1 MDMRR
6 AAFTVTADGSYAARL
21 ALDGGTGGWFPE
33 RWTLDGPE
41 PYAVPLPGTQ
51 PEEPDSDVLPLSD
64 GRVLIR
70 RKVAERHTVS
80 LLYPTGPGTGEL
92 QVGAVECERLSLLP
106 PAPGGTA
113 AYGLVHHER
122 STALWLLHG
131 GAFGPERIAEVGGR
145 CSGGAW
151 LDRTGRLLALD
162 RELDGRT
169 KTVIVDLGR
178 GGVISPLLQ
187 ITEESQDRL
196 LLADPYSGLL
206 LVRSDAP
213 GHDRLGW
220 GVLGSARPV
229 RFPECLRL
237 PNAVLTPFAAQ
248 PGQELAPEGCAVAFR
263 IEGPTGSWVGVWRP
277 AARRLQQF
285 PAPAGWLVGTGLW
298 TAGGELRLPYVT
310 PYVRC
315 GLARLRL
322 PDTDRDRARGEDR
335 DTPRGP
341 TAAPTPPPAAERPR
355 VPNPPPQDP
364 TRPGLSP
371 TDQARVPNPMPPLG
385 EPAPPADRARVPNP
399 MPDRPEGP
407 APAAPSSSDRGPH
420 PAGPSAR
427 HIAPDAIRTPAPAG
441 DPASPT
447 TSAPRRLPPDPTP
460 LGAPMPLNP
469 PATDRAPTPPDP
481 QGPQT
486 PLRIPGNDPASPTTS
501 APRHLPPDPT
511 PPRAPAPLN
520 PPATDRAHV
529 PNTTSP
535 TRPPDPQ
542 GPQTPLR
549 MPGNGNAP
557 ASPATPAP
565 RPLPPDPTPLRA
577 PTPLSPPATDQAPT
591 PPDPQGQP
599 APFQSPAGPSA
610 PVPPV
615 SPDPMNQLGAPAP
628 GQARPVSPAPAPRP
642 LLLDPDPDPLGQP
655 EPDVSG
661 RSRSMPAEP
670 TGPSASTAVGQPAQ
684 SDPVRPP
691 AAGPAGPFAS
701 ANSQG
706 TRPDPLSAPVPH
718 PADPVRASASTPS
731 GQSEFNAPGARPPAP
746 EAGRIVGTYPG
757 VPAARSVLRDL
768 TEPSPGPAPARRPLA
783 APDPVRAAACDTA
796 AQGLTPVPPQAL
808 APVPVQ
814 GPVLGPPPQRVEPDL
829 WTAVPPSTYPGRPPA
844 AMPEAWSAAARPAP
858 AARGYE
864 CPSRP
869 VPLQQAPL
877 GRNPHP

>member
-322 PDTDRDRARGEDR
+322 PDTDRDQARGEDR

-385 EPAPPADRARVPNP
+385 EPAPPAPSATDQARVPNPPPADLTRPGLSPTDQARVPNPMPPLGEPAPPADRARVPNP

-407 APAAPSSSDRGPH
+407 APAAPSPSDRGPH

-441 DPASPT
+441 DPA
-447 TSAPRRLPPDPTP
+447 A
-460 LGAPMPLNP
+460 
-469 PATDRAPTPPDP
+469 
-481 QGPQT
+481 
-486 PLRIPGNDPASPTTS
+486 LRDPASPTTS
-501 APRHLPPDPT
+501 APRH
-511 PPRAPAPLN
+511 
-520 PPATDRAHV
+520 
-529 PNTTSP
+529 
-535 TRPPDPQ
+535 
-542 GPQTPLR
+542 
-549 MPGNGNAP
+549 
-557 ASPATPAP
+557 
-565 RPLPPDPTPLRA
+565 LPPDPTPLRA
-577 PTPLSPPATDQAPT
+577 PTPLSPPATDRAPT

-610 PVPPV
+610 PVPPVSPV

-768 TEPSPGPAPARRPLA
+768 TEPSSGPAPARRPLA

-796 AQGLTPVPPQAL
+796 AQGLTLVPPQAL

>member
-70 RKVAERHTVS
+70 RKVAERHTLS

-92 QVGAVECERLSLLP
+92 QVGAVECARLSLLP

-113 AYGLVHHER
+113 AYGLVHRER

-131 GAFGPERIAEVGGR
+131 GAFGPEQIAEVGGR
-145 CSGGAW
+145 CTGGAW

-178 GGVISPLLQ
+178 GGEISPLLQ
-187 ITEESQDRL
+187 ITEESDDRL

-213 GHDRLGW
+213 GHERLGW

-322 PDTDRDRARGEDR
+322 PDADRDRARGEDR
-335 DTPRGP
+335 DTSRTP
-341 TAAPTPPPAAERPR
+341 APTPPPA
-355 VPNPPPQDP
+355 
-364 TRPGLSP
+364 
-371 TDQARVPNPMPPLG
+371 
-385 EPAPPADRARVPNP
+385 
-399 MPDRPEGP
+399 GP
-407 APAAPSSSDRGPH
+407 APARVPPPDPTAPSGSAPLRHLPPDPD
-420 PAGPSAR
+420 PAGPSPTPPPTR
-427 HIAPDAIRTPAPAG
+427 H
-441 DPASPT
+441 
-447 TSAPRRLPPDPTP
+447 LPPDPASVRTRLP
-460 LGAPMPLNP
+460 G
-469 PATDRAPTPPDP
+469 PA
-481 QGPQT
+481 
-486 PLRIPGNDPASPTTS
+486 PASPSGS
-501 APRHLPPDPT
+501 APPRHLPPDPLR
-511 PPRAPAPLN
+511 PPATAPPTEPAPAP
-520 PPATDRAHV
+520 
-529 PNTTSP
+529 
-535 TRPPDPQ
+535 TRGMPPDPA
-542 GPQTPLR
+542 
-549 MPGNGNAP
+549 AP
-557 ASPATPAP
+557 ARAGVLNAEPAGPSTTVPP
-565 RPLPPDPTPLRA
+565 RHLPPDPAPARVPDPDPAGPPRSPLPRR
-577 PTPLSPPATDQAPT
+577 Q
-591 PPDPQGQP
+591 PPDPAGPP
-599 APFQSPAGPSA
+599 APAPAGGAIPAPARAFHPDPAGPSA
-610 PVPPV
+610 ASTPPRPPGPAGPPARGGMRDLAEPPASAPKPGLDLLEPPLRPAEPRPAATV
-615 SPDPMNQLGAPAP
+615 TMTDPQQPDTTVTRPAASGP
-628 GQARPVSPAPAPRP
+628 ARPVAPVYDPARFSQAAASTPARNGSPAPA
-642 LLLDPDPDPLGQP
+642 Q
-655 EPDVSG
+655 
-661 RSRSMPAEP
+661 
-670 TGPSASTAVGQPAQ
+670 PSADHPSW
-684 SDPVRPP
+684 P
-691 AAGPAGPFAS
+691 AASDLARGGFA
-701 ANSQG
+701 
-706 TRPDPLSAPVPH
+706 V
-718 PADPVRASASTPS
+718 
-731 GQSEFNAPGARPPAP
+731 
-746 EAGRIVGTYPG
+746 
-757 VPAARSVLRDL
+757 
-768 TEPSPGPAPARRPLA
+768 PAPARRPLA
-783 APDPVRAAACDTA
+783 EPDPVRAAAFDSAAQARTA
-796 AQGLTPVPPQAL
+796 APAAPPGRVPEQERSHSPALTPVPPQAL
-808 APVPVQ
+808 APVPAQAPPVQ
-814 GPVLGPPPQRVEPDL
+814 GPVLGPPAQRVEPEV
-829 WTAVPPSTYPGRPPA
+829 WTAVPPSAYPGRPA
-844 AMPEAWSAAARPAP
+844 AMPDAWSAAARPAP
-858 AARGYE
+858 PVRAVQGYE
-864 CPSRP
+864 SVRATTGPSRP

>member
-385 EPAPPADRARVPNP
+385 EPAPPAPSATDQARVPNPPPADLTRPGLSPADRARVPNPMPPLGEPAPPADRARVPNP

-441 DPASPT
+441 DPA
-447 TSAPRRLPPDPTP
+447 A
-460 LGAPMPLNP
+460 
-469 PATDRAPTPPDP
+469 
-481 QGPQT
+481 
-486 PLRIPGNDPASPTTS
+486 LRD
-501 APRHLPPDPT
+501 
-511 PPRAPAPLN
+511 
-520 PPATDRAHV
+520 
-529 PNTTSP
+529 
-535 TRPPDPQ
+535 
-542 GPQTPLR
+542 
-549 MPGNGNAP
+549 P

-599 APFQSPAGPSA
+599 APFQSPASPSA

-829 WTAVPPSTYPGRPPA
+829 WTAVPPSTYPSRPPA

>member
-70 RKVAERHTVS
+70 RKVAERHTLS

-92 QVGAVECERLSLLP
+92 QVGAVECARLSLLP

-131 GAFGPERIAEVGGR
+131 GAFGPERIAEVAGR
-145 CSGGAW
+145 CTGGAW

-162 RELDGRT
+162 RELEGRT

-178 GGVISPLLQ
+178 GGEISTLLQ
-187 ITEESQDRL
+187 ITEESDDRL

-213 GHDRLGW
+213 GHERLGW

-322 PDTDRDRARGEDR
+322 PDADRDRARGEDR
-335 DTPRGP
+335 DTTRPP
-341 TAAPTPPPAAERPR
+341 APPAATPPPA
-355 VPNPPPQDP
+355 
-364 TRPGLSP
+364 
-371 TDQARVPNPMPPLG
+371 
-385 EPAPPADRARVPNP
+385 
-399 MPDRPEGP
+399 
-407 APAAPSSSDRGPH
+407 
-420 PAGPSAR
+420 
-427 HIAPDAIRTPAPAG
+427 
-441 DPASPT
+441 PASPSG
-447 TSAPRRLPPDPTP
+447 SAP
-460 LGAPMPLNP
+460 
-469 PATDRAPTPPDP
+469 
-481 QGPQT
+481 
-486 PLRIPGNDPASPTTS
+486 
-501 APRHLPPDPT
+501 PRHLPPDPL
-511 PPRAPAPLN
+511 R
-520 PPATDRAHV
+520 PPATA
-529 PNTTSP
+529 
-535 TRPPDPQ
+535 
-542 GPQTPLR
+542 PLR
-549 MPGNGNAP
+549 E
-557 ASPATPAP
+557 
-565 RPLPPDPTPLRA
+565 
-577 PTPLSPPATDQAPT
+577 
-591 PPDPQGQP
+591 
-599 APFQSPAGPSA
+599 
-610 PVPPV
+610 
-615 SPDPMNQLGAPAP
+615 
-628 GQARPVSPAPAPRP
+628 PAPAPTRGMP
-642 LLLDPDPDPLGQP
+642 PDPAAPDPDPAGPPRSPLPRRQP
-655 EPDVSG
+655 P
-661 RSRSMPAEP
+661 
-670 TGPSASTAVGQPAQ
+670 
-684 SDPVRPP
+684 
-691 AAGPAGPFAS
+691 GPAGPPAP
-701 ANSQG
+701 APKPG
-706 TRPDPLSAPVPH
+706 LDLLEPPLRP
-718 PADPVRASASTPS
+718 T
-731 GQSEFNAPGARPPAP
+731 ETRPPAP
-746 EAGRIVGTYPG
+746 VRMTDPQR
-757 VPAARSVLRDL
+757 PAAAPDPARSGFAV
-768 TEPSPGPAPARRPLA
+768 PAPARRPLA
-783 APDPVRAAACDTA
+783 EPDPVRAAAFDSAA
-796 AQGLTPVPPQAL
+796 AQARSAAPAASPGRVPGQQALTPVPPQTL
-808 APVPVQ
+808 APIPMQ
-814 GPVLGPPPQRVEPDL
+814 GPVLGPPVQRGEPEV
-829 WTAVPPSTYPGRPPA
+829 WTAVPPSACPGRPA
-844 AMPEAWSAAARPAP
+844 AMPDAWSAAARPVP
-858 AARGYE
+858 PVQAATTG
-864 CPSRP
+864 PSRP

>member
-70 RKVAERHTVS
+70 RKVAERHTLS

-92 QVGAVECERLSLLP
+92 QVGAVECARLSLLP

-131 GAFGPERIAEVGGR
+131 GAFGPERIAEVAGR
-145 CSGGAW
+145 CTGGAW

-162 RELDGRT
+162 RELEGRT

-178 GGVISPLLQ
+178 GGEISTLLQ
-187 ITEESQDRL
+187 ITEESDDRL

-213 GHDRLGW
+213 GHERLGW

-322 PDTDRDRARGEDR
+322 PDADRDRARGEDR
-335 DTPRGP
+335 DTTRPP
-341 TAAPTPPPAAERPR
+341 APPAATPPPA
-355 VPNPPPQDP
+355 
-364 TRPGLSP
+364 
-371 TDQARVPNPMPPLG
+371 
-385 EPAPPADRARVPNP
+385 
-399 MPDRPEGP
+399 
-407 APAAPSSSDRGPH
+407 
-420 PAGPSAR
+420 
-427 HIAPDAIRTPAPAG
+427 
-441 DPASPT
+441 PASPSG
-447 TSAPRRLPPDPTP
+447 SAP
-460 LGAPMPLNP
+460 
-469 PATDRAPTPPDP
+469 
-481 QGPQT
+481 
-486 PLRIPGNDPASPTTS
+486 
-501 APRHLPPDPT
+501 PRHLPPDPLR
-511 PPRAPAPLN
+511 PPTTASLSEPAPAPIRHL
-520 PPATDRAHV
+520 
-529 PNTTSP
+529 
-535 TRPPDPQ
+535 PPDPASA
-542 GPQTPLR
+542 QTRLPD
-549 MPGNGNAP
+549 PAP
-557 ASPATPAP
+557 ASPSGSTPPHHLPQATAPLREPAP
-565 RPLPPDPTPLRA
+565 APTRGMPPDPAAPTRVPNAEPAGPSTKVPLRHLPPDPAAAQARPLN
-577 PTPLSPPATDQAPT
+577 PT
-591 PPDPQGQP
+591 
-599 APFQSPAGPSA
+599 PAGPSST
-610 PVPPV
+610 PPTRHLP
-615 SPDPMNQLGAPAP
+615 PDPASVQTRPPNPTPASSSGSAPLRHLPPDPLRPPATAP
-628 GQARPVSPAPAPRP
+628 LREPAPAPTRGMP
-642 LLLDPDPDPLGQP
+642 PDPAAPDPDPAGPPRSPLPRRQP
-655 EPDVSG
+655 P
-661 RSRSMPAEP
+661 
-670 TGPSASTAVGQPAQ
+670 
-684 SDPVRPP
+684 
-691 AAGPAGPFAS
+691 GPAGPPAP
-701 ANSQG
+701 APKPG
-706 TRPDPLSAPVPH
+706 LDLLEPPLRP
-718 PADPVRASASTPS
+718 T
-731 GQSEFNAPGARPPAP
+731 ETRPPAP
-746 EAGRIVGTYPG
+746 VRMTDPQR
-757 VPAARSVLRDL
+757 PAAAPDPARSGFAV
-768 TEPSPGPAPARRPLA
+768 PAPARRPLA
-783 APDPVRAAACDTA
+783 EPDPVRAAAFDSAA
-796 AQGLTPVPPQAL
+796 AQARSAAPAASPGRVPGQQALTPVPPQTL
-808 APVPVQ
+808 APIPMQ
-814 GPVLGPPPQRVEPDL
+814 GPVLGPPVQRGEPEV
-829 WTAVPPSTYPGRPPA
+829 WTAVPPSACPGRPA
-844 AMPEAWSAAARPAP
+844 AMPDAWSAAARPVP
-858 AARGYE
+858 PVQAATTG
-864 CPSRP
+864 PSRP